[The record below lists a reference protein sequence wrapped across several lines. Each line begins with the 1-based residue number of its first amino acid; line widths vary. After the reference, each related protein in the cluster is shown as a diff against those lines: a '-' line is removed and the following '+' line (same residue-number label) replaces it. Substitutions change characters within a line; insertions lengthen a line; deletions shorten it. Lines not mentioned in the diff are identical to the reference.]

1 MRIDHGLTNT
11 NTTTGA
17 SFIAVSQQSK
27 VETRAARRRAHR
39 GPQRECLER
48 SVSVLGAR
56 GVLVGEA
63 ASGYEAQQQPPE
75 QRQMP
80 RPMAMA
86 TPPPL
91 MPDTSGT
98 APRDLRSV
106 KGQTLV
112 AQIMRSTAEELAR
125 QDPESEE
132 LAARL
137 WDEAERWRR
146 TLIEGFD
153 DEKARLEIG
162 NQTARKQKQSD

>member
-1 MRIDHGLTNT
+1 MRIDHGLTN
-11 NTTTGA
+11 NTTTGDPLSLYPA
-17 SFIAVSQQSK
+17 EQSK
-27 VETRAARRRAHR
+27 RV
-39 GPQRECLER
+39 QRDAVRTVDPNANVWKEAYLYSGLGEYWLER
-48 SVSVLGAR
+48 LRADMKRSIPNKSDAKADDGNTTAD
-56 GVLVGEA
+56 G
-63 ASGYEAQQQPPE
+63 
-75 QRQMP
+75 
-80 RPMAMA
+80 
-86 TPPPL
+86 
-91 MPDTSGT
+91 DTSGT